1 MIKPRISYDTE
12 FQVYTCMLDWQ
23 DLHSWPIVG
32 IGDTVEEAFK
42 NWYIKQ
48 IGTDIVSDGTDEATE

>member
-1 MIKPRISYDTE
+1 MIGVILMTKPRISYDTE
-12 FQVYTCMLDWQ
+12 FEVYTCTIDGQ

-32 IGDTVEEAFK
+32 VGDTVEEAFK

-48 IGTDIVSDGTDEATE
+48 IGPDDE